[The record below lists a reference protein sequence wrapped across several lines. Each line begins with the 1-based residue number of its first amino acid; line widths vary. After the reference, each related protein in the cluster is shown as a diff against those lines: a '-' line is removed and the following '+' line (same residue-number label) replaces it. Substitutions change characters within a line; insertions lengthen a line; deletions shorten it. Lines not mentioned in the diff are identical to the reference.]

1 MSPISPIPPA
11 LSPSAMKLSPSRSSL
26 AVRPSL
32 GRVERSANDFVRDKF
47 VGRRTGIKGADL
59 GGAAAVAAIA
69 VVSGSASICGRG
81 RLFCGLTQRGGARRQ
96 VSARASERATGR
108 ASERWFLLPAAATLY
123 QPDADARYCSIFVRA
138 PGNVLM
144 RELGG
149 ATVGKFSSG
158 VF

>member
-1 MSPISPIPPA
+1 MSPISPIPSRP
-11 LSPSAMKLSPSRSSL
+11 LSLRNEIISVSIFAC
-26 AVRPSL
+26 RPSL
-32 GRVERSANDFVRDKF
+32 GRMERSANDFVRDKF

-81 RLFCGLTQRGGARRQ
+81 RLFCGLTQRGGARRRQ

-108 ASERWFLLPAAATLY
+108 RSERWFLLPAAATLY

-138 PGNVLM
+138 AGNVLM